1 MGKEKAGPGTTPE
14 GKILGK
20 HFSTGEQDIPG
31 LAGNTQRPID
41 GSCHGGSGTMV
52 CRSSA
57 ISGLSCNM
65 LQEPSALFVNLFM
78 GGTEVKGM
86 KSGLGVEDEG
96 PCRTL
101 N

>member
-1 MGKEKAGPGTTPE
+1 
-14 GKILGK
+14 
-20 HFSTGEQDIPG
+20 
-31 LAGNTQRPID
+31 
-41 GSCHGGSGTMV
+41 MV
-52 CRSSA
+52 CHSFA

-65 LQEPSALFVNLFM
+65 LQEPSALFMNLFM

-86 KSGLGVEDEG
+86 ESGLGVEDEG